1 MFEYLLNNYFPGLC
15 EEHPPRPSHDRSST
29 RVREQ
34 EFWLWRGFFIWT
46 YCLPWYNSR
55 LQMLC
60 VLFPR
65 RLNNCRRVAYEE
77 VRLPPATNQRCD
89 LYVDDEV
96 EVSLKLW
103 EIKTC
108 LVTDLT
114 QAMWSNCEKVTLLWK
129 ALFSFRYGLY
139 QWRWLL
145 ASLNTLWPRWD
156 FCAFFS
162 RIFLASFRR

>member
-55 LQMLC
+55 LQLLC

-103 EIKTC
+103 ENLFGNRPDSGHVIKLRKGHSAVKSFVFIQIWFVSVA
-108 LVTDLT
+108 LVASVFNYVMT
-114 QAMWSNCEKVTLLWK
+114 QMRFLC
-129 ALFSFRYGLY
+129 
-139 QWRWLL
+139 
-145 ASLNTLWPRWD
+145 
-156 FCAFFS
+156 
-162 RIFLASFRR
+162 IFLAHFSR